1 VITLTS
7 FLQSLEI
14 SVFSIVI
21 VFVILY
27 LVTIS
32 VELLKKT
39 QKTIIEQP
47 VITPEPAIQSIDQIT
62 DEDMMVAALV
72 ASIDYREQTKT
83 NVRVRSIKEIK

>member
-1 VITLTS
+1 MILTS
-7 FLQSLEI
+7 FFQSLEI

-27 LVTIS
+27 LVTLS

-39 QKTIIEQP
+39 QKTKIIEP
-47 VITPEPAIQSIDQIT
+47 VVTPEPIPFTIDQIT

-83 NVRVRSIKEIK
+83 NVQVRSIKEIK

>member
-1 VITLTS
+1 MILTS

-27 LVTIS
+27 LVTLS

-39 QKTIIEQP
+39 QKTIIEKP
-47 VITPEPAIQSIDQIT
+47 VITPEPDIQSMDQIT

>member
-47 VITPEPAIQSIDQIT
+47 VITPEPNIQSMDQIT